1 MQYRSNP
8 DRRDCVERS
17 RRIDYIM
24 NYIKASVT
32 SIDSFDGIT
41 VVGFKA
47 GGEVLTMMSLE
58 LDRSL
63 QTGSEVVLAVK
74 ATTVSL
80 AREKSPLLSISNQL
94 PVRISSIDTGELLS
108 SVKLSF
114 DGTLIESIITK
125 NSAERMDLKPDD
137 KIVALVKASDL
148 AISEII

>member
-1 MQYRSNP
+1 
-8 DRRDCVERS
+8 
-17 RRIDYIM
+17 M

-47 GGEVLTMMSLE
+47 GREALTMMSLE
-58 LDRSL
+58 LDKSL
-63 QTGSEVVLAVK
+63 QTGSEVILAVK

-80 AREKSPLLSISNQL
+80 AREKSALLSISNQL
-94 PVRISSIDTGELLS
+94 PVQISSIAKGELLS

-125 NSAERMDLKPDD
+125 NSAVRMDLKPEDE
-137 KIVALVKASDL
+137 IVALIKASDL
-148 AISEII
+148 AISEIV